1 MIYTNDIQ
9 VANKEKIDTLY
20 VSIYEE
26 EKNEKLT
33 KFIYKFWDNRKM
45 IKTFPN
51 LKVQDT
57 EGNILYMDSYLDIQ
71 PYYLKLK

>member
-1 MIYTNDIQ
+1 
-9 VANKEKIDTLY
+9 
-20 VSIYEE
+20 
-26 EKNEKLT
+26 
-33 KFIYKFWDNRKM
+33 M